1 MASPLTKKN
10 SKTHKL
16 YQRRA
21 GIETEIDQ
29 AVVQSDECLVARA
42 QQHDAKS
49 PDYLHSETLVHL
61 HRRAVRM
68 GKPGDVFML
77 ALVARCEANLKGT
90 IDNRTP
96 QVEQL
101 REEILSEF
109 TVALA
114 EDAMQ
119 GGNDMD
125 FFECMF
131 NSAFSTLRI
140 DMYNH
145 HVRLLNKTATAPA
158 DAEESVEGDI
168 FVPASK
174 GMPVQG
180 AWTPPNAENLVYLR
194 EVLAFIK
201 TMPRDEQEVL
211 VLCRMLGWTQKRA
224 AEHLGVDVRTIFNRL
239 ERADAKLASV
249 KEDAL

>member
-1 MASPLTKKN
+1 MASPLTKVN
-10 SKTHKL
+10 SKTHKV
-16 YQRRA
+16 YQRRP
-21 GIETEIDQ
+21 GIETEIDR
-29 AVVQSDECLVARA
+29 AVAQSDEYLAARA
-42 QQHDAKS
+42 QEHDTKS

-68 GKPGDVFML
+68 GMPGDVFMI
-77 ALVARCEANLKGT
+77 ALVSRCEANLKGT

-96 QVEQL
+96 QVEEL

-114 EDAMQ
+114 EDAVQ
-119 GGNDMD
+119 GGDDMD
-125 FFECMF
+125 YFECMF

-145 HVRLLNKTATAPA
+145 HVGLLNKTATAPA
-158 DAEESVEGDI
+158 DVEDTVEGDI
-168 FVPASK
+168 FAPGSK
-174 GMPVQG
+174 GMPAKG
-180 AWTPPNAENLVYLR
+180 TWTPPNMEDLVYLR

-201 TMPRDEQEVL
+201 TMPREEQEVL
-211 VLCRMLGWTQKRA
+211 VLCRLQGWTQKRA

-239 ERADAKLASV
+239 ERADVKLASV